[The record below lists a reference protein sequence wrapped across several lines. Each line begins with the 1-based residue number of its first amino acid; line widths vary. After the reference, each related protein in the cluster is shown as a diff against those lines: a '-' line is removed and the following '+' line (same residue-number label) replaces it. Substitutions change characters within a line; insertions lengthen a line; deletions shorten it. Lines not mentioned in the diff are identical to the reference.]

1 MSKNIVGL
9 ADGNVLSAD
18 YVVDEKG
25 TKITTALLNLVYPIG
40 SIYMSVNDVDPSV
53 LFGGKWEKLQ
63 DRFLLGSGSKALG
76 SSGGE
81 ENHTLSEA
89 EMPSHNHTVNILLQG
104 WKDWGTIKDQRFAT
118 SSWITFPQY
127 GGTTANKTYGDMG
140 YTTNRGS
147 SQPHNNMPPY
157 LTVNMWKRTE

>member
-89 EMPSHNHTVNILLQG
+89 EMPSHRHLTAKSGMVSVSHAPYFEQYSTYQSE
-104 WKDWGTIKDQRFAT
+104 D
-118 SSWITFPQY
+118 SITPGRY
-127 GGTTANKTYGDMG
+127 WNA
-140 YTTNRGS
+140 YTLSTGS
-147 SQPHNNMPPY
+147 SQPHNHMPPY

>member
-18 YVVDEKG
+18 YIVDENG
-25 TKITTALLNLVYPIG
+25 TKIITAMLNLVYPIG

-53 LFGGKWEKLQ
+53 LFGGKWEKLE
-63 DRFLLGSGSKALG
+63 DKFLLGSGSKALG

-89 EMPSHNHTVNILLQG
+89 EMPSHNHGTAKGGIVTATNATNI
-104 WKDWGTIKDQRFAT
+104 TRY
-118 SSWITFPQY
+118 ITYQTENEITPGKY
-127 GGTTANKTYGDMG
+127 WTA
-140 YTTNRGS
+140 YTLYTGS